1 MPSAS
6 RFVPLLVV
14 FTILLA
20 SCAPQSAAPAG
31 GGAAKPTVRVGST
44 NFTEQLILAEL
55 YAQALQAN
63 GYTVERRLNLGN
75 REIVAPALESGQID
89 MYPEYLATYLTFV
102 SKDPSKASTD
112 PQASFKNL
120 QDALKPKNLTPLDFA
135 QAIDANG
142 FAVTKAT
149 ADRLHLAKLS
159 DLTPVSSQLVL
170 GGPPECPTRPF
181 CLQGLT
187 QTYGVQF
194 KEFKALDAG
203 GPMTVAALEGN
214 QIDVGMLLTTSAVIP
229 AKGFVLLED
238 DKKLQLAD
246 NVVPVVRD
254 ELLNR
259 APADFRTTINSVTG
273 KLTTAEL
280 TGLNKQVEIDRM
292 DAKDAAA
299 AWLKAKGVTR

>member
-1 MPSAS
+1 MPGAY
-6 RFVPLLVV
+6 RFALPIFVFAMLLVG
-14 FTILLA
+14 
-20 SCAPQSAAPAG
+20 CAPQSAAPAG

-55 YAQALQAN
+55 YAQALTAN
-63 GYTVERRLNLGN
+63 GYTVDRKLNLGN
-75 REIVAPALESGQID
+75 REVVAPALETGQID
-89 MYPEYLATYLTFV
+89 LYPEYLASYLTFV
-102 SKDPSKASTD
+102 SKDPTKASTD
-112 PQASFKNL
+112 AQASFKNL
-120 QDALKPKNLTPLDFA
+120 QDALKAKSLTPLDFA
-135 QAIDANG
+135 TAIDANG

-149 ADRLHLAKLS
+149 ADRHKLAKLS
-159 DLTPVSSQLVL
+159 DLAPISSQLVL

-194 KEFKALDAG
+194 KEFKALDAA
-203 GPMTVAALEGN
+203 GPITVAALEGN
-214 QIDVGMLLTTSAVIP
+214 QVDVGMLLTTSAVIQ

-259 APADFRTTINSVTG
+259 APADFRATINSVTG

-299 AWLKAKGVTR
+299 AWLKAKGITR